1 MGKEFTKN
9 MFVMLLAIM
18 AGVIIITYFVGDIV
32 NRSKIETLEGKITT
46 VKIKSENFTS
56 YFLKSSVVLD
66 QAREDRALGNYH
78 FDLAFLWYQSAL
90 FEKNSSLM
98 NLYKERGMD
107 NCTNALPD
115 YYNSYLNFE
124 EAKNYFN
131 DTKLYTEEKHLPI
144 MELYID
150 LTDSGSRLAMLR
162 YNASIYLNYL
172 TENLTFNLDAN
183 SVIYLE
189 NVTILLNLFN
199 GTLSAYQQEL
209 KIYDNIQN
217 DIDEYEFFDEIR

>member
-18 AGVIIITYFVGDIV
+18 VGVIIITYFVGDIV

-98 NLYKERGMD
+98 NIYKERGMD

-172 TENLTFNLDAN
+172 TENLTFNLDTN

>member
-9 MFVMLLAIM
+9 IFVMLLAIM
-18 AGVIIITYFVGDIV
+18 IGVIIITYFVGDIV

-56 YFLKSSVVLD
+56 YFLKSAVVLD
-66 QAREDRALGNYH
+66 QAREDRAFGNYH

-90 FEKNSSLM
+90 YEKNSSLM
-98 NLYKERGMD
+98 DLYKERGID
-107 NCTNALPD
+107 NCTNALPN

-131 DTKLYTEEKHLPI
+131 DTKLYSEEKHLSI
-144 MELYID
+144 LNLYIN
-150 LTDSGSRLAMLR
+150 LTDSGALLAMLR
-162 YNASIYLNYL
+162 YDASTYLNYL
-172 TENLTFNLDAN
+172 TENLTFDLETN
-183 SVIYLE
+183 SVIFME
-189 NVTILLNLFN
+189 NVTALLDLFN
-199 GTLSAYQQEL
+199 KTLSAYQQEL

>member
-1 MGKEFTKN
+1 
-9 MFVMLLAIM
+9 
-18 AGVIIITYFVGDIV
+18 
-32 NRSKIETLEGKITT
+32 
-46 VKIKSENFTS
+46 
-56 YFLKSSVVLD
+56 
-66 QAREDRALGNYH
+66 
-78 FDLAFLWYQSAL
+78 
-90 FEKNSSLM
+90 M

-144 MELYID
+144 MELYIN

-162 YNASIYLNYL
+162 YNASIYLTYL
-172 TENLTFNLDAN
+172 TENLTFNFETN
-183 SVIYLE
+183 SVIYME
-189 NVTILLNLFN
+189 NVTVLLDLFN
-199 GTLSAYQQEL
+199 KTLSAYQQEL
-209 KIYDNIQN
+209 KIYNNIQN